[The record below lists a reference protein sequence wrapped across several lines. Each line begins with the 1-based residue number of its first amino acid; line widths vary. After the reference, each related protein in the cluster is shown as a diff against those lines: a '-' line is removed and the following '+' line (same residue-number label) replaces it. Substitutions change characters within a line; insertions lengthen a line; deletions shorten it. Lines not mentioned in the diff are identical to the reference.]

1 MIELRGVSKVY
12 RNKKGVKVQALK
24 NIDLTLPSKGLV
36 FIVGKS
42 GSGKSTL
49 LNLLGTLDHPTEG
62 TIYVDGKKLT
72 KKMEEAYRNQYIGF
86 IFQEFHVFDEY
97 TVYDNIC
104 LSLRLQK
111 KHPSKEK
118 IERLLET
125 LGLDGLEHRKPN
137 ELSGGQKQK
146 VAVARALVKNPM
158 MILADEPTGNLD
170 VKSSAQLFDILTAI
184 SKTKLVVV
192 VSHDLES
199 ARK

>member
-125 LGLDGLEHRKPN
+125 LGLDGLEH
-137 ELSGGQKQK
+137 LS
-146 VAVARALVKNPM
+146 L
-158 MILADEPTGNLD
+158 IH
-170 VKSSAQLFDILTAI
+170 I
-184 SKTKLVVV
+184 
-192 VSHDLES
+192 
-199 ARK
+199 